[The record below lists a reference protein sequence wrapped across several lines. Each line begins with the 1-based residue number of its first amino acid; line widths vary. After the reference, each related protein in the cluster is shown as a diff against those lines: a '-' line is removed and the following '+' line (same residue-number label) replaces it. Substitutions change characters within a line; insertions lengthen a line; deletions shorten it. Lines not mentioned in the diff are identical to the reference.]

1 MLVVVLLKEQ
11 RNKERMNERKKEN
24 VEKEDEPEYKRI
36 NWFIIMQ
43 THAIKN
49 DERIKKKMQFRWMR
63 ELSREWKKKKDG
75 KRQLFLLFIL

>member
-1 MLVVVLLKEQ
+1 MEEKDIIRMLVVVLLKEQ

-43 THAIKN
+43 PHAIKN
-49 DERIKKKMQFRWMR
+49 GERM
-63 ELSREWKKKKDG
+63 KKKKCNFDEWEN
-75 KRQLFLLFIL
+75 